1 MNDKLLNIK
10 KNHIDSLIIYSKDR
24 GILYKE
30 ASDNLINIRSIAKFV
45 TSLACGVLI
54 DKSNGNFNEDTL
66 IYDILKDKLR
76 ISNTKNIEKLK
87 KIRVKDCLTHT
98 MGYRDIILMSKDIAN
113 INKDNL
119 LDYALSY
126 PIYFKPGQKFLY
138 SNAGYYVLAATMQEY
153 LGYDLYTFIDENIFS
168 KLDIMKPK
176 WDSYGKYLAGATKL
190 YLSAEDMFKL
200 GKIII
205 NNGYYENQKIVA
217 SSWIKKMQANLYRPS
232 KDYESTNLLSDDYYG
247 YSLWTGKD
255 NIKYASGTGGQYI
268 IFLQKLGIIIISTN
282 EGDVNKAYLIK
293 NELDGIIKNLK
304 EEKNGL

>member
-1 MNDKLLNIK
+1 MNDKLLNIE

-153 LGYDLYTFIDENIFS
+153 LGYDLYSFIDENIFS

-205 NNGYYENQKIVA
+205 NNGYYENQKIVS
-217 SSWIKKMQANLYRPS
+217 SSWIEKMQANLYRPS

-247 YSLWTGKD
+247 YSLWSGKD

-282 EGDVNKAYLIK
+282 ECDVNKAYLIK

>member
-1 MNDKLLNIK
+1 
-10 KNHIDSLIIYSKDR
+10 
-24 GILYKE
+24 
-30 ASDNLINIRSIAKFV
+30 
-45 TSLACGVLI
+45 
-54 DKSNGNFNEDTL
+54 
-66 IYDILKDKLR
+66 
-76 ISNTKNIEKLK
+76 
-87 KIRVKDCLTHT
+87 
-98 MGYRDIILMSKDIAN
+98 MSKDIAN

-190 YLSAEDMFKL
+190 YLSAEDMLKL

-205 NNGYYENQKIVA
+205 NNGYYENQKIIA
-217 SSWIKKMQANLYRPS
+217 SSWIEKMQANLYRPS

-255 NIKYASGTGGQYI
+255 NIKYASGTGGQYL

>member
-1 MNDKLLNIK
+1 MNDKLLNIE

-205 NNGYYENQKIVA
+205 NNGYYENQKIVS
-217 SSWIKKMQANLYRPS
+217 SSWIEKMQANLYRPS

>member
-1 MNDKLLNIK
+1 MNDKLLNIE

-76 ISNTKNIEKLK
+76 ISNTKNIEKFK

-98 MGYRDIILMSKDIAN
+98 MGYRDIILMSEDIAN

-119 LDYALSY
+119 LDYTLSY

-138 SNAGYYVLAATMQEY
+138 SNASYYVLAATMQEY

-205 NNGYYENQKIVA
+205 NNGYYENQKIVS
-217 SSWIKKMQANLYRPS
+217 SSWIEKMQANLYRPS

-247 YSLWTGKD
+247 YSLWSGKD
-255 NIKYASGTGGQYI
+255 NIKYASGTGGQYL

-304 EEKNGL
+304 EEKMA

>member
-1 MNDKLLNIK
+1 MNDKLLNIE

-76 ISNTKNIEKLK
+76 ISNTKNIEKFK

-98 MGYRDIILMSKDIAN
+98 MGYRDIILMSEDIAN

-119 LDYALSY
+119 LDYTLSY

-205 NNGYYENQKIVA
+205 NNGYYENQKIVS
-217 SSWIKKMQANLYRPS
+217 SSWIEKMQANLYRPS

-247 YSLWTGKD
+247 YSLWSGKD
-255 NIKYASGTGGQYI
+255 NIKYASGTGGQYL

>member
-1 MNDKLLNIK
+1 MNDKLLNIE

-153 LGYDLYTFIDENIFS
+153 LGYDLYTFIDKNIFS

-217 SSWIKKMQANLYRPS
+217 SSWIEKMQANLYRPS

-293 NELDGIIKNLK
+293 NELDEIIKNLK

>member
-1 MNDKLLNIK
+1 MNDKLLNIE

-66 IYDILKDKLR
+66 IYDILKDKIR

-153 LGYDLYTFIDENIFS
+153 LGYDLYSFIDENIFS
-168 KLDIMKPK
+168 KIDIKTPR
-176 WDSYGKYLAGATKL
+176 WDYYGKYLAGATKL
-190 YLSAEDMFKL
+190 YLSADYMLKL

-205 NNGYYENQKIVA
+205 NDGYYRKQKIVS
-217 SSWIKKMQANLYRPS
+217 SSWIEKMQANLYKPN
-232 KDYESTNLLSDDYYG
+232 KDYESTNFLSDEYYG

-282 EGDVNKAYLIK
+282 ECDVNKAYLIK

>member
-1 MNDKLLNIK
+1 MNDKLLNIE

-76 ISNTKNIEKLK
+76 ISNTKNIEKFK

-98 MGYRDIILMSKDIAN
+98 KGYRDIILMSEDIAN

-119 LDYALSY
+119 LDYTLSY

-205 NNGYYENQKIVA
+205 NNGYYENQKIVS
-217 SSWIKKMQANLYRPS
+217 SSWIEKMQANLYRPS

-247 YSLWTGKD
+247 YSLWSGKD
-255 NIKYASGTGGQYI
+255 NIKYASGTGGQYL